1 MNVWQ
6 RTIPMFFAVMPIM
19 VCTLATAVAQSAAP
33 PASTIKRIQIS
44 PVWGGS
50 HAQDQAFI
58 NIRNVKGVFKRS
70 WNPTAV
76 AAENNVFRI
85 IASDSDSPPEA
96 QRKVEP
102 HRLSE
107 DTVSPDAVL
116 ALVRALSAPE
126 MPTPVLSNLGITRTW
141 LEQRAS
147 EEGKRVGAL
156 GEPNDERQQKFFH
169 DSFTDL
175 TLVKRLLPRV
185 VGATWTGDGVWVHF
199 VVEFANGHIWTAE
212 TTSLTAFTLPWTC
225 KADGKT
231 TRTFNADISRAVARL
246 LPEGAVNR
254 DRLAGKGLEDQI
266 HFQVE
271 GAIKQRW
278 QQIGAEDIAG
288 EALALLREKY
298 TIRRTEVSDH
308 IGLHFGP
315 DQYIDGTREKSLQ
328 ADVRLDSFPENLT
341 VATVFQLEN
350 GKAIGLDDFLRNG
363 SQYERLVL
371 ENPWVMASL
380 RSHSDLGAWLVFVKD
395 ASMSD
400 KAMRIFAADMHALG
414 RDDLTQE
421 VSAHRYE
428 VADLSY
434 YGNELILFPDHH
446 AIVWRWDPSRD
457 VFAWPGSALKTQECS
472 DYNTLNQGCVAAE
485 VELDGSLKH

>member
-1 MNVWQ
+1 V
-6 RTIPMFFAVMPIM
+6 
-19 VCTLATAVAQSAAP
+19 
-33 PASTIKRIQIS
+33 STIKRIQIS

-50 HAQDQAFI
+50 DAQDQAFVD
-58 NIRNVKGVFKRS
+58 IRKVKGVFKRS
-70 WNPTAV
+70 WNPIAV
-76 AAENNVFRI
+76 AAENNVLRI
-85 IASDSDSPPEA
+85 IQSDSDSAPEA
-96 QRKVEP
+96 ERKVEP
-102 HRLSE
+102 PRLSE
-107 DTVSPDAVL
+107 DTVNPDAVL
-116 ALVRALSAPE
+116 ALIRALSAPE
-126 MPTPVLSNLGITRTW
+126 MPTPSLSNLGITRTW
-141 LEQRAS
+141 LEQRA
-147 EEGKRVGAL
+147 KAQAKHVGTL

-175 TLVKRLLPRV
+175 TLVERLLPHI
-185 VGATWTGDGVWVHF
+185 VGASWTDDGVWVHIL
-199 VVEFANGHIWTAE
+199 VEFSNGTSWTAE
-212 TTSLTAFTLPWTC
+212 TTGQPAFMLPWKC
-225 KADGKT
+225 KAAGKA

-246 LPEGAVNR
+246 LPKDAINR

-278 QQIGAEDIAG
+278 QQIGAEDMAG

-298 TIRRTEVSDH
+298 KVQRTEVSDH

-315 DQYIDGTREKSLQ
+315 VRYREGTGEKCLQ
-328 ADVRLDSFPENLT
+328 ADVRLNTFPKNLT

-350 GKAIGLDDFLRNG
+350 GKAIGLDSFLLNG

-414 RDDLTQE
+414 RDDLAQE

-428 VADLSY
+428 IADLSY
-434 YGNELILFPDHH
+434 YGNELILFPNHQ

-457 VFAWPGSALKTQECS
+457 LFEWPASALKTQRCS

-485 VELDGSLKH
+485 VDLDGSLKH

>member
-1 MNVWQ
+1 MTVRQ
-6 RTIPMFFAVMPIM
+6 RTIQMFFAMMLVI
-19 VCTLATAVAQSAAP
+19 VFSTRAAAQSVASP
-33 PASTIKRIQIS
+33 VSTIKRIHIS
-44 PVWGGS
+44 PVWGGPN
-50 HAQDQAFI
+50 AQDQTFV

-70 WNPTAV
+70 WDPIEV

-102 HRLSE
+102 PRLSE

-126 MPTPVLSNLGITRTW
+126 VPTPVLSNLGITRAW
-141 LEQRAS
+141 LEQRAG
-147 EEGKRVGAL
+147 EEGKRIGVL
-156 GEPNDERQQKFFH
+156 GEPNDERQQRFFH
-169 DSFTDL
+169 NSLTDL
-175 TLVKRLLPRV
+175 TLVKRLLPQV
-185 VGATWTGDGVWVHF
+185 VGASWTDDGVWVHII
-199 VVEFANGHIWTAE
+199 VEFTNGHTWTAE

-225 KADGKT
+225 NAAGKI

-271 GAIKQRW
+271 GAIQRRW
-278 QQIGAEDIAG
+278 RQIGAEDMAG
-288 EALALLREKY
+288 EALTLLREKY
-298 TIRRTEVSDH
+298 IIRRMEVSNH

-315 DQYIDGTREKSLQ
+315 DRYIDGTGEKNLE
-328 ADVRLDSFPENLT
+328 ADVRLNSFPENLT
-341 VATVFQLEN
+341 VATVFQLQN
-350 GKAIGLDDFLRNG
+350 GKAIGLDSFLREG

-371 ENPWVMASL
+371 ENPWVIASL

-395 ASMSD
+395 VSMSD
-400 KAMRIFAADMHALG
+400 KAMRIFEADMHALG
-414 RDDLTQE
+414 RDDLAQE

-457 VFAWPGSALKTQECS
+457 LFKWPGSILKTHECS

-485 VELDGSLKH
+485 VDLHGNLKE